1 MHQLRRVFILSNARR
16 FWLAD
21 LKDKLVKDG
30 WDNVISRRDLTLDK
44 QQRGVSVAI
53 DMSIAEKAEVFVG
66 NGVGGLPK
74 FSSLLL
80 IFHLVL

>member
-16 FWLAD
+16 LWLAD
-21 LKDKLVKDG
+21 LKDKLAKDG

-44 QQRGVSVAI
+44 QQRGVSVAV

-74 FSSLLL
+74 F
-80 IFHLVL
+80 LVYCSYFI

>member
-16 FWLAD
+16 LWLAD
-21 LKDKLVKDG
+21 LKDKLAKDG

-44 QQRGVSVAI
+44 QQRGVSVAV

-66 NGVGGLPK
+66 NGVSGLPK
-74 FSSLLL
+74 F
-80 IFHLVL
+80 LVYCSYFI